1 MNWLL
6 NNPLGNLYG
15 PYFLVLYIALIA
27 VAIGWL
33 LFQHKISIANDSRPP
48 LPVPRQIDPYLFA
61 YLRGSSNEVI
71 RLGFVEL
78 LEKGWIEPVKGL
90 KRSTKYQSIAERPKT
105 LDSNPLLAAIF
116 DYFRVAKQPES
127 MFRTN
132 LPQQVKDK
140 AMHWDAWIEKENLK
154 PSSDARFSYRF
165 QSIFLMIALGIL
177 GLYKFVVA
185 DLHGRDN
192 VIILT
197 VLLVSTPIALFWLGS
212 MRRFTDRGKQ
222 FVGDVQSALRPS
234 LMSKDPDVKQR
245 VESELTDSTSFP
257 VYAMG
262 VFGIMA
268 LQGTELDAAHRAFQN
283 SQLAAGGSCGA
294 SACGSGVSCGGGASC
309 GGGGGGGCGGG
320 GCGGCGAG

>member
-27 VAIGWL
+27 VSIGWL
-33 LFQHKISIANDSRPP
+33 LYQHKISIANDSRPP

-78 LEKGWIEPVKGL
+78 LEKGWIEPAKGL
-90 KRSTKYQSIAERPKT
+90 KRSTKYQSIADRPKA

-116 DYFRVAKQPES
+116 DYFRNAKQPES
-127 MFRTN
+127 MFQTT

-165 QSIFLMIALGIL
+165 QSIFLMIALGTL

-185 DLHGRDN
+185 VLHGRDN
-192 VIILT
+192 VIILS
-197 VLLVSTPIALFWLGS
+197 VLLFSTPIVLLWLGS

-222 FVGDVQSALRPS
+222 FVEDVQTALRPS
-234 LMSKDPDVKQR
+234 LMSKDPTVKQR
-245 VESELTDSTSFP
+245 VESELAESTSFP
-257 VYAMG
+257 IYAMG

-268 LQGTELDAAHRAFQN
+268 LQGTELEAAHRAFQN
-283 SQLAAGGSCGA
+283 SQLAAGGGCGA
-294 SACGSGVSCGGGASC
+294 SACGSGASC

-320 GCGGCGAG
+320 GCGGCGGG